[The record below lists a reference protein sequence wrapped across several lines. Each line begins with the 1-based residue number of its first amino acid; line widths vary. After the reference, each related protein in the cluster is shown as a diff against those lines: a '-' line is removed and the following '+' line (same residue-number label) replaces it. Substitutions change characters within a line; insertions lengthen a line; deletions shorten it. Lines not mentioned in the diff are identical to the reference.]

1 MRGLHA
7 LFIALMLALSGPAFA
22 VQPDEI
28 LDDPVLEQR
37 ARDLSTG
44 LRCLVCRNESIDE
57 SNADLARDMRILVR
71 ERLVAGDS
79 DEEVVAFLVDRFG
92 EYVLLRPTTKGS
104 NILLWIA
111 GPAMFIFALGG
122 ALVYLRSRARQ
133 KPDTTSLTADEQRR
147 LDQLL
152 KE

>member
-1 MRGLHA
+1 MRAVYGFA
-7 LFIALMLALSGPAFA
+7 LALMLALTGPAFA

-37 ARDLSTG
+37 ARDLSAG

-79 DEEVVAFLVDRFG
+79 DEEVVEFLVERFG
-92 EYVLLRPTTKGS
+92 EYVLLRPTTDGS
-104 NILLWIA
+104 NVFLWLAAPALFLIA
-111 GPAMFIFALGG
+111 FGG
-122 ALVYLRSRARQ
+122 AVFYLRSRARQ
-133 KPDTTSLTADEQRR
+133 KPGTDDLSDSEKQR
-147 LDQLL
+147 LAELL